1 MATKQT
7 KQTNESPPA
16 LKAKIERLVKNADSK
31 VKAYAGVN
39 IGNAYAIHGIK
50 VIDGE
55 KGLFVSMPQSS
66 YQKDGKTQ
74 YTDQFHAITAEA
86 RTALNDAVLAAY
98 DERIH
103 MEEDESQDSSESE
116 DSGITPTM

>member
-1 MATKQT
+1 
-7 KQTNESPPA
+7 
-16 LKAKIERLVKNADSK
+16 
-31 VKAYAGVN
+31 
-39 IGNAYAIHGIK
+39 
-50 VIDGE
+50 
-55 KGLFVSMPQSS
+55 MPQSS

-98 DERIH
+98 DERLH